1 MLRKEELVFCKAIST
16 MLLYPAI
23 LKELRMALSRRKKKP
38 VVPAGIRSTT
48 SASGVIAPHRLP
60 SLLAGKRKANELA
73 SLGDSSEPAN
83 RRPTPGAGSAPVPS
97 VTGEHA
103 ASCSRH
109 LVPPEEGG
117 ESYASVLAGSVSTLQ
132 PNGSLKPTAMD

>member
-1 MLRKEELVFCKAIST
+1 MQLST
-16 MLLYPAI
+16 AI
-23 LKELRMALSRRKKKP
+23 LKELRMSLSRRKKMP

-48 SASGVIAPHRLP
+48 SASGARAPQRLP

-73 SLGDSSEPAN
+73 SSGDWSEPAI
-83 RRPTPGAGSAPVPS
+83 RRPAPDAGCAPLPAKSSA

-109 LVPPEEGG
+109 LVSPEGRVT
-117 ESYASVLAGSVSTLQ
+117 YAAVLAGSVAPLQ
-132 PNGSLKPTAMD
+132 PSGSPSCFRLD